1 MQIKRNAREI
11 FEHKMSIFTHF
22 FLIYAHVF
30 AEKAVILQRDL
41 ISPIVG
47 LYKTRNIKTQT
58 IYEKHV

>member
-22 FLIYAHVF
+22 FLIYAHLCAKKV
-30 AEKAVILQRDL
+30 VILQRDL

-47 LYKTRNIKTQT
+47 LYKTRNIKTT
-58 IYEKHV
+58 KI

>member
-22 FLIYAHVF
+22 FLIYAHLCAKKV
-30 AEKAVILQRDL
+30 VILQRDL

-47 LYKTRNIKTQT
+47 LSKNGI
-58 IYEKHV
+58 